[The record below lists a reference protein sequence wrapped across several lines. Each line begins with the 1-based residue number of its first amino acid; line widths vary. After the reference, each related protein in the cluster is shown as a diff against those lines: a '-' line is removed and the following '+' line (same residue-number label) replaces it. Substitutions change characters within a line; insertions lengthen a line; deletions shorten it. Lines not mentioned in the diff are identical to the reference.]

1 LKRFTQPAVL
11 ILTILAFAATAFGQA
26 ALTKPSSETAVNQA
40 VLTALA
46 NLPEADTLI
55 YINPQRIL
63 NEAAPKFMTEKDLSE
78 MRKAFDELRTNVG
91 FDPSKVEYV
100 VIAVRFRKPSGDL
113 SFNPPELM
121 AVAGGDFSADSL
133 LGLAKMAGGTKLR
146 EEKYGTKTLSLMT
159 IDPIAEEAMKNPIL
173 KSYSEVGAVALNAT
187 TIAVGS
193 PGYLKAAVDAGEGNG
208 RITMQSLNWLL
219 RDPNA
224 LISAAGS
231 PWSAFAKSFGM
242 RGTEAADRPPRCES
256 QLGDFY
262 GAVTMEG
269 MSFLL
274 RASMHADNPDTAKI
288 MRNMLSG
295 LLAQASSIP
304 DPATQSALK
313 RVSLTAEESEVVLK
327 ADVPQQMVIDFIKS
341 QTAPK
346 KAEPA
351 TSAPPAK
358 KKTTPVRRRRRTT

>member
-1 LKRFTQPAVL
+1 MKRHPTPAVL
-11 ILTILAFAATAFGQA
+11 ILTLIAFAATAFGQA
-26 ALTKPSSETAVNQA
+26 ALTQPASETGANQA
-40 VLTALA
+40 VLSALA
-46 NLPEADTLI
+46 NLPEADALI
-55 YINPQRIL
+55 YFNPQRIL

-78 MRKAFDELRTNVG
+78 MRKAFDELRQNVG
-91 FDPSKVEYV
+91 IDPSKIDYL
-100 VIAVRFRKPSGDL
+100 VIAVRFRKPSAEL
-113 SFNPPELM
+113 SFNAPELM

-133 LGLAKMAGGTKLR
+133 LALAKMAGGTKLR
-146 EEKYGTKTLSLMT
+146 DEKYSTKTLSLMT
-159 IDPIAEEAMKNPIL
+159 IEPIAKEAEKNPIL

-187 TIAVGS
+187 TIAVGT
-193 PGYLKAAVDAGEGNG
+193 PGYLRAAIDAGEGNG
-208 RITMQSLNWLL
+208 RITTQSLNWLM

-242 RGTEAADRPPRCES
+242 RGTEVADRPPRCES

-269 MSFLL
+269 MNFLL

-288 MRNMLSG
+288 MRNMVSG

-304 DPATQSALK
+304 DPMTQSALK
-313 RVSLTAEESEVVLK
+313 RVSLTAEESELVLR
-327 ADVPQQMVIDFIKS
+327 ADVPQQMVVDFIKS
-341 QTAPK
+341 QTTPK

-351 TSAPPAK
+351 TSAPPTK
-358 KKTTPVRRRRRTT
+358 KRTPVRRKRRTT